1 MNLKQYLI
9 LMSIG
14 TLLCWV
20 SWIFVI
26 FKVSPVDSGFIGIFS
41 FYLSLF
47 LSIVGTFS
55 VLGFMIRR
63 VILKDDEVVFRHVRH
78 TFRQSI
84 FIATVITIVLI
95 LLSNK
100 LLFWWNAIILVVFF
114 IFIETVFFTS
124 SRERPTNNLLHR

>member
-1 MNLKQYLI
+1 MSLKQYLI

-20 SWIFVI
+20 SWVFVLM
-26 FKVSPVDSGFIGIFS
+26 KVSPVDGGFIGLFS

-47 LSIVGTFS
+47 LSIVGSFS
-55 VLGFMIRR
+55 VLGFLVRR
-63 VILKDDEVVFRHVRH
+63 AILKDDEVVFRHVRH

-84 FIATVITIVLI
+84 FIACIIIIVLL
-95 LLSNK
+95 LLSKN

-114 IFIETVFFTS
+114 VFIETVLFTS
-124 SRERPTNNLLHR
+124 SREQINGGPFHQ